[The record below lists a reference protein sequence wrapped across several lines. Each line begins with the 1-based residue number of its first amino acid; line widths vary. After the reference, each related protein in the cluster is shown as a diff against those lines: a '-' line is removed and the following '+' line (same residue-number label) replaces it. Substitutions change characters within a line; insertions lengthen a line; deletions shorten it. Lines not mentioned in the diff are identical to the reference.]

1 MASAVAQI
9 RPGTGDAPDRYA
21 GALASAEMLFE
32 RARETVRDLVAP
44 DGRTEAALLEREQHA
59 THGLAWLA
67 TYVEALRQI
76 GAWGQRLEGEG
87 RLGELEALMVQAAF
101 GEYLARIAGGLPMGQ
116 GETVRPHDLGLG
128 DDALDAFLSAPVRAL
143 IRDGNSSATR
153 ARIAALIE
161 HETFGDWGLDE
172 DLTLVRE
179 QFRRFADE
187 RVAPFAHGW
196 HERDELIPMDVID
209 QLAKLGVFGLTVPEE
224 FGGLG
229 LSKQAM
235 CVVTEELS
243 RGYIGV
249 GSLGTRTEIAA
260 ELIRMA
266 GTDEQKQRW
275 LPGLASGAVIPTAVL
290 T

>member
-116 GETVRPHDLGLG
+116 GEDRK
-128 DDALDAFLSAPVRAL
+128 S
-143 IRDGNSSATR
+143 
-153 ARIAALIE
+153 
-161 HETFGDWGLDE
+161 
-172 DLTLVRE
+172 
-179 QFRRFADE
+179 
-187 RVAPFAHGW
+187 
-196 HERDELIPMDVID
+196 
-209 QLAKLGVFGLTVPEE
+209 
-224 FGGLG
+224 
-229 LSKQAM
+229 
-235 CVVTEELS
+235 VV
-243 RGYIGV
+243 
-249 GSLGTRTEIAA
+249 
-260 ELIRMA
+260 
-266 GTDEQKQRW
+266 
-275 LPGLASGAVIPTAVL
+275 
-290 T
+290 